1 MNQAIVFVLAAS
13 LLGGGISGCKNEA
26 AAAATSGGAT
36 AGAQGDP
43 TGRQGSAAKGAAQ
56 PLNGFDG
63 MPPVGTKAKCPVMG
77 TEFQVTKDTQ
87 SSVYKGKT
95 YVFCCGG
102 CKPQFDADPAK
113 YVGS

>member
-1 MNQAIVFVLAAS
+1 MNQPFQWVLAAGL
-13 LLGGGISGCKNEA
+13 LLGGIAGCKGEQA
-26 AAAATSGGAT
+26 AAASADRASAGAT
-36 AGAQGDP
+36 ERSKPAATRGA
-43 TGRQGSAAKGAAQ
+43 SQ

-77 TEFQVTKDTQ
+77 TDFEVKKESE
-87 SSVYKGKT
+87 SSVYNGKT

-102 CKPQFDADPAK
+102 CKPQFDANPKK

>member
-1 MNQAIVFVLAAS
+1 MNQTIVFVLAAS
-13 LLGGGISGCKNEA
+13 LLGGGILGCKNEA
-26 AAAATSGGAT
+26 AAAVTAGGAT
-36 AGAQGDP
+36 AGAQA
-43 TGRQGSAAKGAAQ
+43 TGQGSATKGSSQ
-56 PLNGFDG
+56 LLNGFDG

-102 CKPQFDADPAK
+102 CKPQFDANPEK

>member
-1 MNQAIVFVLAAS
+1 MNHPIKWVLAIS
-13 LLGGGISGCKNEA
+13 LLLGGATGCKSEQTA
-26 AAAATSGGAT
+26 AASADRPT
-36 AGAQGDP
+36 AGAQDP
-43 TGRQGSAAKGAAQ
+43 GKSATAKDTAK

-95 YVFCCGG
+95 YVFCCPA
-102 CKPQFDADPAK
+102 CKPQFDASPEK
-113 YVGS
+113 YLGS

>member
-1 MNQAIVFVLAAS
+1 MNQPLAWVLAVGL
-13 LLGGGISGCKNEA
+13 LLGGITGCKSEQA
-26 AAAATSGGAT
+26 AAAAKDEGQAKAAATSGA
-36 AGAQGDP
+36 
-43 TGRQGSAAKGAAQ
+43 SK

-77 TEFQVTKDTQ
+77 TDFEVTKETQ

-95 YVFCCGG
+95 YVFCCPG
-102 CKPQFDADPAK
+102 CKPQFDASPEK

>member
-26 AAAATSGGAT
+26 AAPATSAGAT
-36 AGAQGDP
+36 AGAQA
-43 TGRQGSAAKGAAQ
+43 TGPGSAAKGSAQ

-63 MPPVGTKAKCPVMG
+63 MPAVGTKAKCPVMG